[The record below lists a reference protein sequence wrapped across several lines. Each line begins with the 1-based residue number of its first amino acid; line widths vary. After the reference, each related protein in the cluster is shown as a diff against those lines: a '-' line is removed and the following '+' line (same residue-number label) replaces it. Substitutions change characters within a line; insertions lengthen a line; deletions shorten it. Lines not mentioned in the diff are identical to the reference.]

1 MQIFEILYLKGR
13 RGEEERKRKGGERGG
28 RGRQLGGEIERG
40 GKVGERDDL
49 SSQSYNLVVEHKL
62 HVWE

>member
-1 MQIFEILYLKGR
+1 MQIFGILYLKGR

-40 GKVGERDDL
+40 EKVGERDDL

-62 HVWE
+62 YVWE